1 MTKAILAI
9 FMFFFSSCATH
20 NMMVVDTSYLEG
32 CQNGAYATFAGI
44 KNSMGVSASNLE
56 INQVVIATLCQS
68 MYLETLRIK
77 NPKYEQIKL
86 EDQSIPQI

>member
-1 MTKAILAI
+1 MTKVILAASL
-9 FMFFFSSCATH
+9 FFFSSCATH

-44 KNSMGVSASNLE
+44 KNSMGASADNLK
-56 INQVVIATLCQS
+56 INQVFIATLCQS

-77 NPKYEQIKL
+77 NPQYKQINL